1 MMSYVEIGGDVG
13 GGERGLLVANVG
25 GGVV

>member
-13 GGERGLLVANVG
+13 GGERGLLVTNVG
-25 GGVV
+25 GVV